1 MRKVLV
7 IVVVSIV
14 SLMIGYVLFVIYFQ
28 ENINGST
35 LVGSENQKVIFN
47 TGFKFDFN
55 WYIIVGCFA
64 ILLALLSIK
73 F

>member
-55 WYIIVGCFA
+55 
-64 ILLALLSIK
+64 
-73 F
+73 